1 MYFGGIHNP
10 KEFFTSNAP
19 YAWSFLM
26 DGTSDL
32 VLSAEL
38 MCKQLNGKPASF
50 SGDPNM
56 QSEKRKFGGIFY
68 TAYAIF
74 AGDPVFI
81 TINLLATTNTLV
93 LLLLKLRYR

>member
-1 MYFGGIHNP
+1 MQWLGFVGGLMVAFG
-10 KEFFTSNAP
+10 
-19 YAWSFLM
+19 FLPQIVKVLRTRST
-26 DGTSDL
+26 GDL
-32 VLSAEL
+32 SIYMLL
-38 MCKQLNGKPASF
+38 IILI
-50 SGDPNM
+50 
-56 QSEKRKFGGIFY
+56 GGVFY

>member
-1 MYFGGIHNP
+1 MLLSI
-10 KEFFTSNAP
+10 
-19 YAWSFLM
+19 
-26 DGTSDL
+26 L
-32 VLSAEL
+32 V
-38 MCKQLNGKPASF
+38 
-50 SGDPNM
+50 
-56 QSEKRKFGGIFY
+56 GGIFY